1 MVILDNFITDQ
12 SLLDRIDN
20 DDNFFGPN
28 GNFMW
33 WDGWWNS
40 KTQSLKHELIEYIW
54 KHNPPVGPFDIEGF
68 EYWTGVYG
76 PSKPNKSL
84 GTHYDKDELHYKR
97 TGEIIRPVIG
107 TVFYPKNVPFK
118 GGYLEI
124 EHDGGEM
131 ERIQAKYNRLIIF
144 QAGEDLHRVTH
155 VTEGTR
161 YAIAI
166 NLWDVEPVAVADG
179 EMVIETNK

>member
-40 KTQSLKHELIEYIW
+40 PTKTIKQKLIEYIW
-54 KHNPPVGPFDIEGF
+54 RYNSPTQGYDIVGF

-76 PSKPNKSL
+76 PDKANKDL
-84 GTHYDKDELHYKR
+84 GGHYDKDEEQFKR
-97 TGEIIRPVIG
+97 TGEIIRPIIG
-107 TVFYPKNVPFK
+107 TVYYPMDVDFE
-118 GGYLEI
+118 GGMLEI
-124 EHDGGEM
+124 EHENGDI
-131 ERIQAKYNRLIIF
+131 ERVQAKYNRLIIF
-144 QAGEDLHRVTH
+144 DAGNKVHRVTP
-155 VTEGTR
+155 VTKGTR
-161 YAIAI
+161 HAIAI
-166 NLWDVEPVAVADG
+166 NLWDRELLAVSEG
-179 EMVIETNK
+179 KMTIE

>member
-1 MVILDNFITDQ
+1 MIIIDNFIKDEV
-12 SLLDRIDN
+12 LLNEIDK
-20 DDNFFGPN
+20 DETFFGPN

-40 KTQSLKHELIEYIW
+40 PANTIKKRLIEYIW
-54 KHNPPVGPFDIEGF
+54 RYNSPDESYNIVGF

-76 PSKPNKSL
+76 PDKPNKDL

-97 TGEIIRPVIG
+97 TGEIIRPVVG
-107 TVFYPKNVPFK
+107 TVFYPKNVEFE

-124 EHDGGEM
+124 ENHNGEL

-144 QAGEDLHRVTH
+144 DAGSALHRVTQ
-155 VTEGTR
+155 VTNGTR

-166 NLWDVEPVAVADG
+166 NLWDKVLSAVNEG
-179 EMVIETNK
+179 SMTIEK